1 MQATL
6 IYNRNARNIDQISL
20 DDIKAALLDMGF
32 KPVYKSTSSQQDL
45 DSILAETTEGLVIV
59 AGGDGTLRA
68 VATRLIDKDVPIA
81 LIPLG
86 TANNISK
93 NLGIYRD
100 PLEILAGLKAP
111 IEYKY
116 DVGYVRGPWGAD
128 YFLEG
133 AGFGIFA
140 DILAT
145 YDPNQGKSVLRSIEA
160 AFKNMVEDKHYYP
173 LISID
178 GNSFVDSH
186 LLVEVLNTNAV
197 GPRLKFAP
205 EADPGDGFFDVVQVK
220 ENKDETLLA
229 YAAGLFMENLD
240 KYESVIHSKAKTIEI
255 QWTGFPLHIDG
266 EVRPKK
272 TDRPPDRD
280 PAEGLGPMAAD
291 AGQGNTVSIEIL
303 PGALTLWLP
312 TFDDDND

>member
-6 IYNRNARNIDQISL
+6 IYNRNARNIDQISP
-20 DDIKAALLDMGF
+20 DDIKAALMDMGF

-45 DSILAETTEGLVIV
+45 DPILAETDEGLVIV

-100 PLEILAGLKAP
+100 PLEILAGLKNP
-111 IEYKY
+111 IEFKY

-133 AGFGIFA
+133 AGFGMFA
-140 DILAT
+140 DMLAT
-145 YDPNQGKSVLRSIEA
+145 YDPNKGKSILRSIEA
-160 AFKNMVEDKHYYP
+160 AFKNIVDQKKYFP

-205 EADPGDGFFDVVQVK
+205 EANPGDGFFDVIQVK
-220 ENKDETLLA
+220 ENENETLLD
-229 YAAGLFMENLD
+229 YAAGLFMENLAE
-240 KYESVIHSKAKTIEI
+240 YESVVVSKAKTIEI
-255 QWTGFPLHIDG
+255 QWTGFPFHIDG
-266 EVRPKK
+266 EVRPKQ
-272 TDRPPDRD
+272 TERPPDQD
-280 PAEGLGPMAAD
+280 PAEGVGPITAD
-291 AGQGNTVSIEIL
+291 AGTGNTVSIEIL

-312 TFDDDND
+312 QFDDQA